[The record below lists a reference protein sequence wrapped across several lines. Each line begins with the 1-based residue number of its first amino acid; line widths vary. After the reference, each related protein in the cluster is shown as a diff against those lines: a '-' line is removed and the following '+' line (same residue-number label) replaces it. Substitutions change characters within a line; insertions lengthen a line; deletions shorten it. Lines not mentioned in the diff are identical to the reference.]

1 MSTDAAPA
9 GPGSPIAPSGRG
21 TAILLAVLVTL
32 LWSSSYI
39 LIKIGLEDLPP
50 LTFAGLRY
58 FVGFLAMVALHR
70 LQGRRLPRGLGRSTW
85 RALIALGLISFA
97 IAPAA
102 IFLSLSLLP
111 VITANLVFQAGI
123 PLMVAISAGIFL
135 GERTSARQWLGVGL
149 TVAGVYLAFPA
160 RLAGGEGFGILL
172 ALLSAACG
180 AAANQLTR
188 YLMRDARLPAQD
200 VTLITVGIG
209 STLLLTVGLAVE
221 PRPTLTAAS
230 IGLLLWL
237 GVANT
242 ALAFTLWNLAMR
254 TLQALEAGVI
264 ATAQVIEVT
273 LMAWIVLAEPL
284 TTGRLLASLFIL
296 AGVIL
301 VQTPRRPVGSID
313 AAPVA
318 VGEGGLL
325 PSRSAPEAEILE

>member
-1 MSTDAAPA
+1 MSTEVTAP
-9 GPGSPIAPSGRG
+9 GGLGRVGSRG
-21 TAILLAVLVTL
+21 TALLLAILVTL
-32 LWSSSYI
+32 LWSSSYV

-58 FVGFLAMVALHR
+58 FIGFLSLLFLHR
-70 LQGRRLPRGLGRSTW
+70 LQGRRLPRGLPPPTW
-85 RALIALGLISFA
+85 RALIAHGLITFA
-97 IAPAA
+97 IAPGA

-111 VITANLVFQAGI
+111 VITANLIFQAGI
-123 PLMVAISAGIFL
+123 PLMVALSAGLFL
-135 GERTSARQWLGVGL
+135 GEKTSGRQWLGVAL

-160 RLAGGEGFGILL
+160 RLGEGAGLGVVL

-188 YLMRDARLPAQD
+188 YLMRDPRMRATD
-200 VTLITVGIG
+200 MTMITAGIG
-209 STLLLTVGLAVE
+209 SILLLAVGLAVE
-221 PRPTLTAAS
+221 PAPRLSAGS

-242 ALAFTLWNLAMR
+242 ALAFTLWNLALR

-284 TTGRLLASLFIL
+284 SAGRLLAALFIL

-301 VQTPRRPVGSID
+301 VQTPRRPAGALEAGAIAGPNRPVTGPLRSPHGDQGS
-313 AAPVA
+313 
-318 VGEGGLL
+318 
-325 PSRSAPEAEILE
+325 